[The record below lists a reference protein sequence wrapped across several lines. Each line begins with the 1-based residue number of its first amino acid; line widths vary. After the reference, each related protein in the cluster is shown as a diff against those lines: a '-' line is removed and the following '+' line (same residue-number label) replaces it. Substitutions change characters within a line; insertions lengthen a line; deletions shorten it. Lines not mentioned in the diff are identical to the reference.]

1 MAIMHPA
8 SILESAHVY
17 SEVKFYKELKKQ
29 LSDKYHVFYSV
40 RWYTLKDGVREDS
53 ECDFLIFNPDYGFL
67 CIEVKG
73 GNAISVEDGEWRL
86 YDSTGGRFLDKSP
99 YYQAEQSMRFF
110 KKYFEDELEMQFAG
124 VYGNAVAFPNYVIDS
139 PLTVDSPLEMTIDLN
154 DMENLQ
160 KRIVEIFRYFRG
172 HRKGTTAFLA
182 PEMQRK
188 FINLVNKRIALS
200 ISAGALIEDKN
211 RELIEINNVQD
222 TIIDLLSH
230 YKRAFIVGGAGTG
243 KTWIGIKKIQRC
255 LQDGL
260 KPLYVCYNKAL
271 SDTIRKMFSG
281 QVDCYNFDSLMFN
294 ILKSKAL
301 DAPEKNG
308 SKEYSSL
315 LEKTNVPQ
323 YDMVIV
329 DEGQDF
335 SEDWAYCVNLFA
347 KEDGELYVLFD
358 ESQNI
363 FQRDFADKFY
373 IENPP
378 FVLRYNIRNTANI
391 YRYAKDKSCLGM
403 DTLTNQIEG
412 VDPEVRTF
420 SRKAQLISYI
430 DSIINKLVNKEGV
443 SKSKIVVLSDR
454 KKEKSVLK
462 DVDFI
467 GGCRIDD
474 IYDDNKDTIKYRTIQ
489 SFKGLES
496 DVIIF
501 VNHTYKN
508 EPLTDRK
515 RAILYTALTRARFF
529 LYCVDYEENVEIK
542 ID

>member
-17 SEVKFYKELKKQ
+17 SEVKFYNELKKQ

-40 RWYTLKDGVREDS
+40 RWYTLTNGIREDS

-73 GNAISVEDGEWRL
+73 GHAISVEDGEWRL
-86 YDSTGGRFLDKSP
+86 YDSMGGRFLDKSP
-99 YYQAEQSMRFF
+99 YAQSEQSMRFF
-110 KKYFEDELEMQFAG
+110 KQYFEDELEMQFAG
-124 VYGNAVAFPNYVIDS
+124 IYGNAVAFPNYKIDS
-139 PLTVDSPLEMTIDLN
+139 PLTVDSPLELTIDME
-154 DMENLQ
+154 DMSNLQ

-182 PEMQRK
+182 PEMQKK

-200 ISAGALIEDKN
+200 ISAGALIEDKK
-211 RELIEINNVQD
+211 RELIEINNIQD
-222 TIIDLLSH
+222 TVIDLLTH
-230 YKRAFIVGGAGTG
+230 YPRAFIVGGAGTG
-243 KTWIGIKKIQRC
+243 KTWIGIKKIKKA
-255 LQDGL
+255 LQEGA
-260 KPLYVCYNKAL
+260 KALYVCYNKAL
-271 SDTIRKMFSG
+271 ADNIRKMFEG
-281 QVDCYNFDSLMFN
+281 EVDCYNFDSLMFN
-294 ILKSKAL
+294 TLRGKAM

-308 SKEYSSL
+308 SKEYASL
-315 LEKTNVPQ
+315 LDKIECPK
-323 YDMVIV
+323 YDLVVV

-335 SEDWAYCVNLFA
+335 SENWAYCVNLFT
-347 KEDGELYVLFD
+347 KTDGELYVLFD

-391 YRYAKDKSCLGM
+391 YRYAKEQTNLGK

-412 VDPEVRTF
+412 VDPEQKAFT
-420 SRKAQLISYI
+420 RKSQLVSFI
-430 DSIINKLVNKEGV
+430 DSIINKLVNREGV
-443 SKSKIVVLSDR
+443 AKDKIIILSDR

-462 DVDFI
+462 DVDMV
-467 GGCRIDD
+467 GGCKLND
-474 IYDDNKDTIKYRTIQ
+474 IYDDDCEVIKYRTVQ
-489 SFKGLES
+489 GFKGLEA
-496 DVIIF
+496 DVVIF

-508 EPLTDRK
+508 EPQTDRK

-529 LYCVDYEENVEIK
+529 LYCLDYEENIELRVE
-542 ID
+542 